1 MKTLFLS
8 LFITLFFA
16 ACSFKTPPNQWQ
28 IKANNAL
35 QQYQKNFLS
44 NQMLLANN
52 DLKRSINHAKQSSD
66 LTTLGAVYLTQCA
79 MEKIAHLPLD
89 GCYMYQKI
97 TSLIDSK
104 EQKAYQAFIQ
114 NVLQEEHLTHLD
126 KKYHAFAQA
135 LFQNNQLQAKKELFK
150 LESVISRLLAASLIK
165 EHLTHDEINILIEQ
179 SSFYGY
185 KKATLFWL
193 HWLSFKFN
201 DTKAHKLF
209 NAIK

>member
-8 LFITLFFA
+8 LLITLFFT

-52 DLKRSINHAKQSSD
+52 DLKRSITHAKQSSD
-66 LTTLGAVYLTQCA
+66 LSTLGAIYLTQCA
-79 MEKIAHLPLD
+79 MEKIVHAPLQ
-89 GCYMYQKI
+89 GC
-97 TSLIDSK
+97 
-104 EQKAYQAFIQ
+104 KAYEKIASLVNIEEQ
-114 NVLQEEHLTHLD
+114 NAYKDFLQQTLQKKSVPYLD
-126 KKYHAFAQA
+126 KKYHAFAYA
-135 LFQNNQLQAKKELFK
+135 LLEKNEQKAKEEVFK
-150 LESVISRLLAASLIK
+150 LDNTISKLLAAALIK
-165 EHLTHDEINILIEQ
+165 ELLSQDEIDILLEQ

-201 DTKAHKLF
+201 DTKAHKLYDT
-209 NAIK
+209 IK